1 VKARSGLGNRCDGL
15 STRGMLARF
24 ALAAVAIVLLAAA
37 ATATSGLLQI
47 QSVVDRLVGEGQ
59 AVEIPT
65 ITRAEAGEAQTLLL
79 LGSDARWEDRETG
92 RKPRADTMMLV
103 RMDPDEEA
111 ISVLSIP
118 RDLLVSIPGIGDRKI
133 NDAYAEGGLE
143 LAVETVTG
151 FTGLDINHAINLNF
165 GGFRDVI
172 NAVGCVYADVDR
184 RYYNSNVGV
193 PVGQRYDAIDVM
205 PGYQRLCGIDA
216 LDYVRYR
223 KGDSDIVRGS
233 RQQDFLRAA
242 KAQLSTSSL
251 LGQRDELLE
260 IFTSNTQTDTEL
272 ATTDGLLSLLK
283 LSLFTVDSGVRQVE
297 FPSEPV
303 SESGI
308 SYVEASFEDVDE
320 AVEEFLDPP
329 GGAGEPSG
337 SSQSEGSG
345 GRSESGGSP
354 GGSSGSGGSSS
365 SGGPTLEQRIDDAG
379 LVDGTAAAAPLLADL
394 RARGGAGMA
403 VLVPSALT
411 PDGTYAGFSA
421 RSPAPGIYDYTL
433 NAPGGVPHA
442 AYRMVVAEN
451 AGRGRYYGIQG
462 TTWRD
467 PPLLANP
474 DATIDVAGRRLE
486 VFGSGSE
493 VRFVAWRTE
502 EGVYWV
508 SNTLDLDLDR
518 DEMLTIARSLGPAD
532 PAPAA

>member
-1 VKARSGLGNRCDGL
+1 VNVRPGLQDRDGL
-15 STRGMLARF
+15 SARGMLARF
-24 ALAAVAIVLLAAA
+24 ALAGVAIVVLAAA
-37 ATATSGLLQI
+37 ATATAGLLQI
-47 QSVVDRLVGEGQ
+47 QSVVDRLSGDGQ

-79 LGSDARWEDRETG
+79 LGSDKRWEDRETG

-103 RMDPDEEA
+103 RMDPDAEA
-111 ISVLSIP
+111 VSLLSIP
-118 RDLLVSIPGIGDRKI
+118 RDLMVDVPGIGERKI

-143 LAVETVTG
+143 LAVETVTNL
-151 FTGLDINHAINLNF
+151 TGLDINHVVNLNF
-165 GGFRDVI
+165 GGFRQVI
-172 NAVGCVYADVDR
+172 NAVNCVYADIDR

-193 PVGQRYDAIDVM
+193 PIGQRYDAIDIM

-216 LDYVRYR
+216 LDYVRFR
-223 KGDSDIVRGS
+223 KGDSDIVRAA

-242 KAQLSTSSL
+242 KNQLSTSSL

-283 LSLFTVDSGVRQVE
+283 LSLFTVDSGVRTIE
-297 FPSEPV
+297 FPGEPV
-303 SESGI
+303 NEADI
-308 SYVEASFEDVDE
+308 SYVEASFEEIDE
-320 AVEEFLDPP
+320 AVDKFMDPP

-337 SSQSEGSG
+337 SSESEGSG
-345 GRSESGGSP
+345 SGS
-354 GGSSGSGGSSS
+354 GGSSGSGGRS
-365 SGGPTLEQRIDDAG
+365 LEERIEDAD
-379 LVDGTAAAAPLLADL
+379 LVDGTDAAAPLLADL
-394 RARGGAGMA
+394 RAEGGADMP
-403 VLVPSALT
+403 VLVPSAIT
-411 PDGTYAGFSA
+411 PDGTYEGFSA
-421 RSPAPGIYDYTL
+421 RSPEPGIYDYTL

-451 AGRGRYYGIQG
+451 AARGRYYGIQG

-474 DATIDVAGRRLE
+474 DATVDVAGRRLE

-493 VRFVAWRTE
+493 VRFVAWRTD

-518 DEMLTIARSLGPAD
+518 DEMLTIARSLEPAD
-532 PAPAA
+532 PAPAG

>member
-1 VKARSGLGNRCDGL
+1 MNVRPGLQDRDGL
-15 STRGMLARF
+15 SARGMLARF
-24 ALAAVAIVLLAAA
+24 ALAGVTIVLLAAA

-47 QSVVDRLVGEGQ
+47 QSVVDQLSGEGQ

-92 RKPRADTMMLV
+92 RDPRADTMMLV

-111 ISVLSIP
+111 ISLLSIP
-118 RDLLVSIPGIGDRKI
+118 RDLMVDIPGIGERKI

-143 LAVETVTG
+143 LAVETVTNL
-151 FTGLDINHAINLNF
+151 TGLDINHVINLNF

-172 NAVGCVYADVDR
+172 NAVNCVYADVDR

-193 PVGQRYDAIDVM
+193 PIGQRYDAIDVM
-205 PGYQRLCGIDA
+205 PGYQRLCGEDA
-216 LDYVRYR
+216 LSYVRFR
-223 KGDSDIVRGS
+223 KDDSDIVRAS

-251 LGQRDELLE
+251 LAERDELLE

-272 ATTDGLLSLLK
+272 ASTDGLLSLLK
-283 LSLFTVDSGVRQVE
+283 LSLFTVDNRVRQIQ
-297 FPSEPV
+297 FPGEPV
-303 SESGI
+303 NEPGV
-308 SYVEASFEDVDE
+308 SYVEASFEEIDE
-320 AVEEFLDPP
+320 AVDKFMDPP
-329 GGAGEPSG
+329 GGVGEPSG
-337 SSQSEGSG
+337 TRGSGDDSGSGEGSQG
-345 GRSESGGSP
+345 GASGSRG
-354 GGSSGSGGSSS
+354 GGSSGSGGPS
-365 SGGPTLEQRIDDAG
+365 LEERIEAAD
-379 LVDGTAAAAPLLADL
+379 LVDGTGAAAPLLADL
-394 RARGGAGMA
+394 RAQGGAGMA

-411 PDGTYAGFSA
+411 PDGTYEGFSA
-421 RSPAPGIYDYTL
+421 RSPEPGIYDYTL

-451 AGRGRYYGIQG
+451 AERGRYYGIQG

-474 DATIDVAGRRLE
+474 DATVDVAGRRLE

-493 VRFVAWRTE
+493 VRFVAWRTD

-532 PAPAA
+532 PAPTG

>member
-1 VKARSGLGNRCDGL
+1 MNVRPGLGDRGDGL
-15 STRGMLARF
+15 SARGMLARF
-24 ALAAVAIVLLAAA
+24 ALAGVAIVLLAAA

-47 QSVVDRLVGEGQ
+47 QSVVDQLSGEGQ

-103 RMDPDEEA
+103 RMDPDAEA

-118 RDLLVSIPGIGDRKI
+118 RDLMVTIPGIGERKI

-143 LAVETVTG
+143 LAVETVAD
-151 FTGLDINHAINLNF
+151 FTGLDINHVVNLNF

-172 NAVGCVYADVDR
+172 NAVNCVYADVDR

-205 PGYQRLCGIDA
+205 PGFQRLCGVDA
-216 LDYVRYR
+216 LDYVRFR
-223 KGDSDIVRGS
+223 KDDSDIVRAA

-242 KAQLSTSSL
+242 KAQLSTSEL

-283 LSLFTVDSGVRQVE
+283 LSLFTVDNSVRQIE
-297 FPSEPV
+297 FPGEAVNEPGV
-303 SESGI
+303 S
-308 SYVEASFEDVDE
+308 YFEASFEEIDE
-320 AVEEFLDPP
+320 AVEKFMNPP
-329 GGAGEPSG
+329 AGADEPSG
-337 SSQSEGSG
+337 TSESEGSG
-345 GRSESGGSP
+345 EDPSSGEGSQS
-354 GGSSGSGGSSS
+354 GGSSGSGGRS
-365 SGGPTLEQRIDDAG
+365 LEERIEAAD
-379 LVDGTAAAAPLLADL
+379 LVDGADAAAPLLADL
-394 RARGGAGMA
+394 RAQGGAGMT
-403 VLVPSALT
+403 VLVPGALT
-411 PDGTYAGFSA
+411 PDGTYEGFSA
-421 RSPAPGIYDYTL
+421 RSPEPGIYDYTL

-451 AGRGRYYGIQG
+451 AGLSRYYGIQG

-467 PPLLANP
+467 PPLLADP
-474 DATIDVAGRRLE
+474 SATVDVAGRRLE

-493 VRFVAWRTE
+493 VRFVAWRTG

-508 SNTLDLDLDR
+508 SNTLDLSLDR

-532 PAPAA
+532 PAPTG

>member
-1 VKARSGLGNRCDGL
+1 VTIRPGAEDRGDGV

-24 ALAAVAIVLLAAA
+24 ALAGVAIVVLAAA
-37 ATATSGLLQI
+37 ATATAGLLQI
-47 QSVVDRLVGEGQ
+47 QSVVDRLSGDGQ

-79 LGSDARWEDRETG
+79 LGSDKRWEDRETG

-103 RMDPDEEA
+103 RMDPDAEA
-111 ISVLSIP
+111 VSLLSIP
-118 RDLLVSIPGIGDRKI
+118 RDLMVDVPGIGERKI

-143 LAVETVTG
+143 LAVETVSD
-151 FTGLDINHAINLNF
+151 FTGLEINHAINLNF
-165 GGFRDVI
+165 GGFREVI
-172 NAVGCVYADVDR
+172 NAVNCVYADIDR

-193 PVGQRYDAIDVM
+193 PIGQRYDAIDIM

-223 KGDSDIVRGS
+223 KGDSDIVRAA

-242 KAQLSTSSL
+242 KNQLSTSSL

-283 LSLFTVDSGVRQVE
+283 LSLFTVDSGVRTIE
-297 FPSEPV
+297 FPGEPV
-303 SESGI
+303 NEADI
-308 SYVEASFEDVDE
+308 SYIEASFEEIDE
-320 AVEEFLDPP
+320 AVDKFMDPP
-329 GGAGEPSG
+329 GGAGEPSA
-337 SSQSEGSG
+337 SSEAEGSADG
-345 GRSESGGSP
+345 SGSGEGSESS
-354 GGSSGSGGSSS
+354 GSSGSGGRS
-365 SGGPTLEQRIDDAG
+365 LEERIEDAD
-379 LVDGTAAAAPLLADL
+379 LVDGTDAAAPLLADL
-394 RARGGAGMA
+394 RAEGGADMP
-403 VLVPSALT
+403 VLVPSAIT
-411 PDGTYAGFSA
+411 PDGTYEGFSA
-421 RSPAPGIYDYTL
+421 RSPEPGIYDYTL

-451 AGRGRYYGIQG
+451 AARGRYYGIQG

-474 DATIDVAGRRLE
+474 DTTVDIAGRRLE
-486 VFGSGSE
+486 VFESGSE
-493 VRFVAWRTE
+493 VRFVAWRTD

-508 SNTLDLDLDR
+508 SNTLDLALDR
-518 DEMLTIARSLGPAD
+518 DEMLTIARSLEPAD
-532 PAPAA
+532 PAPAG